1 MSIEDYKKKSEAM
14 QKEKAEQ
21 ERLRSEH
28 SEWEKKSKKSASELL
43 SLKYSK
49 RKQKSELLTDFIIN
63 RCEQDGLE
71 VIKYSTGYFVELGI
85 KGTPPSVIY
94 FKFWFNDDHMYLYN
108 DYANYLV
115 VYEGFNETKRIG
127 FRYVYKNYPAFKP
140 DENWHNKNDCEDL
153 LRDIE
158 RFKAE
163 IEYDEIVKNFVS
175 KNNLC
180 IMIDGCEDIV
190 DDYEKFL
197 EKIFE

>member
-14 QKEKAEQ
+14 QKERAEQ
-21 ERLRSEH
+21 ERLRAEH

-49 RKQKSELLTDFIIN
+49 RQQKSDLLTDFIIN
-63 RCEQDGLE
+63 RCEQDELE
-71 VIKYSTGYFVELGI
+71 VIKYSTGCSVELGI
-85 KGTPPSVIY
+85 KGTPPKVIY
-94 FKFWFNDDHMYLYN
+94 FEFLFNDDFIYLYE
-108 DYANYLV
+108 DYDNCLV
-115 VYEGFNETKRIG
+115 VYEGFNETKRIS
-127 FRYVYKNYPAFKP
+127 FRYVYKNYPVFKS

-163 IEYDEIVKNFVS
+163 IEYDEVVKNFVS

-180 IMIDGCEDIV
+180 IMIEGCKDIF
-190 DDYEKFL
+190 DDYEKFWK
-197 EKIFE
+197 KIFE

>member
-71 VIKYSTGYFVELGI
+71 VIKYSTGISVQLGI
-85 KGTPPSVIY
+85 KGTPPNVIY
-94 FKFWFNDDHMYLYN
+94 FEFCFYDDFEEFGNTFW
-108 DYANYLV
+108 
-115 VYEGFNETKRIG
+115 VYEGFQDTKQIS

-190 DDYEKFL
+190 DDYEKFW